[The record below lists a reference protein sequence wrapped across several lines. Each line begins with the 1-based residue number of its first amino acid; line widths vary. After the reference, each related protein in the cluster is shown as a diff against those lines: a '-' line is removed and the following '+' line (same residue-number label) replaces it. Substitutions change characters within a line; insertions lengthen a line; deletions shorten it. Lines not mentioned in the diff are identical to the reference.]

1 MSTETITT
9 VPQTIDAALILR
21 AQGVYNNTASL
32 PVVMRHRELWE
43 ALAELAAALE
53 FYQSIAAGWV
63 PPEVAYEQ
71 LSEARGGP
79 EWRLALALRLA
90 AEDAR
95 EDADEVVKVLAELGA
110 KGEQ

>member
-1 MSTETITT
+1 MSTKTVAS
-9 VPQTIDAALILR
+9 VPQTIDAALITR
-21 AQGVYNNTASL
+21 AQGVYDTTITLQA
-32 PVVMRHRELWE
+32 VQHAEVRE

-71 LSEARGGP
+71 LFEARGGP

-90 AEDAR
+90 AEDAMT
-95 EDADEVVKVLAELGA
+95 EADEVIAVLTELGT
-110 KGEQ
+110 KEEI

>member
-1 MSTETITT
+1 MTAETVTT

-21 AQGVYNNTASL
+21 AQGIYDTTTGLRAVEHAE
-32 PVVMRHRELWE
+32 VRE

-71 LSEARGGP
+71 LFEARGGP

-90 AEDAR
+90 AEDAMA
-95 EDADEVVKVLAELGA
+95 EADEVVKVLAELGT
-110 KGEQ
+110 KGES

>member
-1 MSTETITT
+1 MTAETIAT
-9 VPQTIDAALILR
+9 VPQTIDQALTTR
-21 AQGVYNNTASL
+21 AQGVYDTTITLQAAEHAE
-32 PVVMRHRELWE
+32 VRE

-71 LSEARGGP
+71 LFEARGGP

-90 AEDAR
+90 AEDAMA
-95 EDADEVVKVLAELGA
+95 EADEVVKVLAELGA
-110 KGEQ
+110 KGDS

>member
-1 MSTETITT
+1 MNTETIAT

-21 AQGVYNNTASL
+21 AQGIYDTTATL
-32 PVVMRHRELWE
+32 RAVEHAEVRE

-71 LSEARGGP
+71 LFEARGGP

-90 AEDAR
+90 AEDAMA
-95 EDADEVVKVLAELGA
+95 EADEVVKVLSELDT
-110 KGEQ
+110 KGES

>member
-1 MSTETITT
+1 MSTETVTS
-9 VPQTIDAALILR
+9 VPQTIDAALITR
-21 AQGVYNNTASL
+21 AQGVYDNTITLQA
-32 PVVMRHRELWE
+32 VQHAEVRE

-63 PPEVAYEQ
+63 PPEVAYEH
-71 LSEARGGP
+71 LFEVWEYGR
-79 EWRLALALRLA
+79 RLGLALRLA

-95 EDADEVVKVLAELGA
+95 EEADEVIAVLTELGT